1 MFHGESV
8 PILSMLTDEEIPML
22 VRSLYSIEE
31 AMQLL
36 GGISRNTIYNLL
48 RAGALPSVEF
58 GRRRLISQKA
68 IDEFVASRTT
78 ADMNSLLDSASY
90 ANTRSASPPA
100 VAVVSDAH
108 KRRAR

>member
-1 MFHGESV
+1 
-8 PILSMLTDEEIPML
+8 ML

-48 RAGALPSVEF
+48 RSGALPSVEF

-78 ADMNSLLDSASY
+78 ADMNSLLYPAAYTSG
-90 ANTRSASPPA
+90 RSAARPA
-100 VAVVSDAH
+100 VAAVSDVH
-108 KRRAR
+108 KRRPR